1 MTVFGRISGHLFA
14 AREMALKHDSSST
27 WERLMIEAFLI
38 VNDSL
43 LLFTR
48 RVHHRLALG
57 PGYPSVEDSC

>member
-1 MTVFGRISGHLFA
+1 MTVFGRISGHLVA
-14 AREMALKHDSSST
+14 ARELALKHDSSST

-43 LLFTR
+43 LLFMR
-48 RVHHRLALG
+48 RVHHRLTLG